1 MNSQPPA
8 VSVQS
13 LTRVFEPKVRRGLR
27 GLLPRFRAEPAEPRR
42 IVAVNDLNLD
52 IVPGHCFGLLGPN
65 GAGKTTTVKMLAT
78 LLEPTSGSA
87 SVAGFDVVRSSRQV
101 RRNIGVLFSGERGMY
116 WRLSGRENLELF
128 GTLSFMP
135 RQLIQDRIQAAA
147 ERFGL
152 QDRMDDLVE
161 TYSTGMKQRLNL
173 ARATLH
179 QPPVLLLDEPTA
191 ALDPVAAREAR
202 HLIRQIA
209 ESGTAILLTTHNLYE
224 AEQICDRVGIIQS
237 GTLVAE
243 GRPGDLIRQAGEVP
257 RLDLLLRGDLA
268 TAKATIGS
276 DALWW
281 GEVNRDGE
289 FAVSTRAPEGWRS
302 SDALTSALASQGIV
316 VEEARLREPDLEDAY
331 IAITGSRIERPFI
344 ER

>member
-1 MNSQPPA
+1 
-8 VSVQS
+8 
-13 LTRVFEPKVRRGLR
+13 
-27 GLLPRFRAEPAEPRR
+27 
-42 IVAVNDLNLD
+42 
-52 IVPGHCFGLLGPN
+52 
-65 GAGKTTTVKMLAT
+65 MLAT

-87 SVAGFDVVRSSRQV
+87 SVAGFDVTRSPRQV
-101 RRNIGVLFSGERGMY
+101 RRNIGVLFAGERGMY

-135 RQLIQDRIQAAA
+135 GERLRERIEAAA
-147 ERFGL
+147 QRFGL
-152 QDRMDDLVE
+152 ADRMDDLVE

-179 QPPVLLLDEPTA
+179 DPPVLLLDEPTA

-237 GTLVAE
+237 GSLVAQ
-243 GRPGDLIRQAGEVP
+243 GRPADLIQQAGEMP
-257 RLDLLLRGDLA
+257 RLDLLLRGDLDV
-268 TAKATIGS
+268 AKEVIGA
-276 DALWW
+276 DGLWW

-289 FAVSTRAPEGWRS
+289 FAVAARAPEGWRS
-302 SDALTSALASQGIV
+302 SDALTTELVARGIA
-316 VEEARLREPDLEDAY
+316 VEQARLREPDLEDAY

>member
-1 MNSQPPA
+1 M
-8 VSVQS
+8 SVCS
-13 LTRVFEPKVRRGLR
+13 LTRVFEPPVRRGLR
-27 GLLPRFRAEPAEPRR
+27 GLLPRFGTEPAKPKR

-52 IVPGHCFGLLGPN
+52 IAAGHCFGLLGPN

-78 LLEPTSGSA
+78 LLEPTSGNA
-87 SVAGFDVVRSSRQV
+87 SVAGFDVTRSPRQV
-101 RRNIGVLFSGERGMY
+101 RRNIGVLFAGERGMY

-128 GTLSFMP
+128 GTLAYMT
-135 RQLIQDRIQAAA
+135 RQRISDRIETVA

-173 ARATLH
+173 ARTTLH
-179 QPPVLLLDEPTA
+179 EPPVLLLDEPTA

-243 GRPGDLIRQAGEVP
+243 GQPADLIRQAGEVP
-257 RLDLLLRGDLA
+257 RLDLLLRGDLS

-276 DALWW
+276 DGLWW
-281 GEVNRDGE
+281 GDVSRDGE
-289 FAVSTRAPEGWRS
+289 FAVAVRAPDGWRGS
-302 SDALTSALASQGIV
+302 EALTSALVSQGIV
-316 VEEARLREPDLEDAY
+316 VEQASLREPDLEDAY

>member
-1 MNSQPPA
+1 M
-8 VSVQS
+8 SVQS

-101 RRNIGVLFSGERGMY
+101 RRNLGVLFAGERGMY

-135 RQLIQDRIQAAA
+135 RQLIQNRIQAAA
-147 ERFGL
+147 QRFGL

-179 QPPVLLLDEPTA
+179 EPPVLLLDEPTA

-268 TAKATIGS
+268 TAKATIGP

-281 GEVNRDGE
+281 GEVNRDGQ
-289 FAVSTRAPEGWRS
+289 FAVAARAPKGWRS
-302 SDALTSALASQGIV
+302 SDALTSALVSQGIV

>member
-1 MNSQPPA
+1 
-8 VSVQS
+8 
-13 LTRVFEPKVRRGLR
+13 
-27 GLLPRFRAEPAEPRR
+27 
-42 IVAVNDLNLD
+42 
-52 IVPGHCFGLLGPN
+52 
-65 GAGKTTTVKMLAT
+65 MLAT
-78 LLEPTSGSA
+78 LLEPTAGSA

-101 RRNIGVLFSGERGMY
+101 RRNLGVLFAGERGMY

-147 ERFGL
+147 RQFGL

-179 QPPVLLLDEPTA
+179 EPPVLLLDEPTA

-243 GRPGDLIRQAGEVP
+243 GRPADLIRQAGEAP

-268 TAKATIGS
+268 TAKATIGFDGS
-276 DALWW
+276 VVGRGEPRRPVRRRRSRARGLAQQRRHHHRARRSRHRRRGSPTPRARPGRRLYRHHRITHRAALH
-281 GEVNRDGE
+281 
-289 FAVSTRAPEGWRS
+289 
-302 SDALTSALASQGIV
+302 
-316 VEEARLREPDLEDAY
+316 
-331 IAITGSRIERPFI
+331 
-344 ER
+344 